1 MVPPTRWRWDLK
13 KKNLSTV
20 LFRLWLLQH
29 PHMGGWNLEKRKT
42 TNGRI
47 NSGDEFGSSSVI
59 LSSFKNNKNPLRF
72 LKKRKIWNRIY
83 GCQSVSNAIHWKWQ
97 NNSTLLSVIS
107 DELISTWTKKNVVRE
122 VSWVQVLPVEMRV
135 IQRRY
140 PPKRWIVD
148 VSFLSCWLSSILP
161 NYSKVFYYYIVHSSF
176 FLGGGGKCVCVSLL
190 LADGPK
196 SLSVGNNIA
205 ERRRR
210 RRLVRRRGEQP
221 W

>member
-107 DELISTWTKKNVVRE
+107 DELISTWTKKNVCQGSI
-122 VSWVQVLPVEMRV
+122 VS
-135 IQRRY
+135 
-140 PPKRWIVD
+140 
-148 VSFLSCWLSSILP
+148 
-161 NYSKVFYYYIVHSSF
+161 SSF
-176 FLGGGGKCVCVSLL
+176 ASWDESHPTSLSTETLDCRCLFFVLLAIVYSAELFKSLLLLYCAFFFFFGGGGKCVCVSLL